1 MLEVAMVIAVF
12 RLQSITRVNCVQ
24 LVVRYNPMDSAARLP
39 TVMTTISVRP
49 VYWKVP
55 NAQCMTISRDV
66 TLGTALF
73 IILARTTVVES
84 VAQIWRV
91 VRQAGLTMA
100 RRVQGYSL
108 TRQPVMMDI
117 ITKRRLIFVI

>member
-39 TVMTTISVRP
+39 MVMTTISVRP

-55 NAQCMTISRDV
+55 NAQCMTTNRDV
-66 TLGTALF
+66 TLGTAMF
-73 IILARTTVVES
+73 TILARTTVVES
-84 VAQIWRV
+84 VAQTWRV

-100 RRVQGYSL
+100 RRVQGCLLS
-108 TRQPVMMDI
+108 RPHVMMGI
-117 ITKRRLIFVI
+117 ITRRRPIFVI